1 MLAGILTE
9 RRRSLEKSKTVS
21 GAPQLWRPRHT
32 TGVTGY
38 RIGAGEGNRTL
49 VVSLGSFCSTIELH
63 PRSLIYSGNTGSLA
77 RLGASPRTARCG
89 DSFLPFDPLFLK
101 FALLLGLSLFF
112 GLAFEEFHARA
123 GLQRPGG

>member
-38 RIGAGEGNRTL
+38 RVGAGEGNRTL

-63 PRSLIYSGNTGSLA
+63 PPSRRISKPTSRHASSAHGRGALGRGKLGQERPVEGLGGLVHHPMAGAGDDVEGCI
-77 RLGASPRTARCG
+77 RLNGAQ
-89 DSFLPFDPLFLK
+89 
-101 FALLLGLSLFF
+101 
-112 GLAFEEFHARA
+112 EI
-123 GLQRPGG
+123 